1 MTRVAIY
8 ARTSRRESEAEGSIP
23 VQIADCKE
31 RAESKAW
38 DIVNAYT
45 DSGISGCTP
54 MSVTKWTRRPSR
66 IGIPSM
72 ACRAEASP
80 RVC

>member
-8 ARTSRRESEAEGSIP
+8 ARTSRQEREAEGSIP

-38 DIVNAYT
+38 DIVNVYT
-45 DSGISGCTP
+45 DPAHQRVHTDECDEADPAT
-54 MSVTKWTRRPSR
+54 VTHRHAFHGLS
-66 IGIPSM
+66 
-72 ACRAEASP
+72 AEASS
-80 RVC
+80 RVF